1 MKVLHFADLHLGVET
16 YGNID
21 PTTGLST
28 RMLDVLKS
36 LDEVVEY
43 AVNNEVDLVLFCG
56 DTYKNRDPSQ
66 TQQREFAK
74 RLRRLSQEGIP
85 VFLLI
90 GNHDLPNAI
99 GRANAVDIF
108 ETLAVSNIYVGSRPE
123 IYRIPTNHG
132 DIQVVALPWLRRSAL
147 LSREEDKN
155 LSVDAIG
162 DRLQEIMTSRILDVI
177 SGLDPN
183 LPAILSAHVTVS
195 TAKQGT
201 EHSMLVGRDPVL
213 LLGNIA
219 QPVFD
224 YVALGHIHKRQVI
237 NEQPPVVYSG
247 SLERLDF
254 GDENEDK
261 GFYIINIDNDDG
273 SRQVTYEFQSVD
285 ARRFLTVEVDIDLQD
300 IDPVRTVVETLG
312 KYQQEIKGAVVRIQ
326 ISLPKSLENNLR
338 DVEIYK
344 MLEEAYYVSVAK
356 EIKQEQRPEASNW
369 ESEKL
374 LPAEALKIYLEV
386 KKIPEARRK
395 VLMEYGENVIKESMS
410 GHWENNGS

>member
-273 SRQVTYEFQSVD
+273 SRQVNYEFQSVD